1 MDFTAAFVLRFYVLS
16 WRIIVEHFIRF
27 NCLCCIILITVY
39 VLYFTMDLIFN
50 YRYIPDMNRLPPK
63 FYWSCHI
70 SVFNFDTKRWQ
81 NICVFFFWIYCCF
94 IQWCKIFV
102 FSWIGFCCF
111 IQLCFENL
119 ITPMTTPYF
128 LLWVWYRCNEYTDHN
143 LLYTIVLGNLKHIFF
158 CILWCDSSNIYGVS
172 FKTIPENSFYLYM
185 LSRTSQVIESS
196 KVNL

>member
-1 MDFTAAFVLRFYVLS
+1 MYGILLWTSSLIIDTYQIWIDFLQN
-16 WRIIVEHFIRF
+16 FIGVVIF
-27 NCLCCIILITVY
+27 QCLISIQK
-39 VLYFTMDLIFN
+39 DGKIF
-50 YRYIPDMNRLPPK
+50 
-63 FYWSCHI
+63 
-70 SVFNFDTKRWQ
+70 
-81 NICVFFFWIYCCF
+81 VFFFFLIYYCF

-185 LSRTSQVIESS
+185 LSRTS
-196 KVNL
+196 

>member
-27 NCLCCIILITVY
+27 NCLYCIILITVY
-39 VLYFTMDLIFN
+39 VWYFTMDLIFN

-81 NICVFFFWIYCCF
+81 NICVFFVVVDILLFYSVMQNIC
-94 IQWCKIFV
+94 

-158 CILWCDSSNIYGVS
+158 CILWCDISNMVCVG
-172 FKTIPENSFYLYM
+172 FKTIPENSFYLSIYAFKNF
-185 LSRTSQVIESS
+185 SS
-196 KVNL
+196 YREC